1 MTCLNIDTVI
11 EPHVYSNEDYLTHY
25 PAICSVLHIVIH
37 VFVYQIESRTQS
49 ISYFESIGLSL
60 NVGVI

>member
-11 EPHVYSNEDYLTHY
+11 EPHVYLNEDYLTHY

-37 VFVYQIESRTQS
+37 VVVYQI
-49 ISYFESIGLSL
+49 
-60 NVGVI
+60 